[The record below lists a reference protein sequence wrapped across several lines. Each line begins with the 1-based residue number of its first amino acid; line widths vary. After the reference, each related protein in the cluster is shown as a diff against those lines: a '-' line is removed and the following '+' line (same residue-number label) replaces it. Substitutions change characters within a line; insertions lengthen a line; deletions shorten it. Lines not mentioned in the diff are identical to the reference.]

1 MRHHS
6 SAWSRWREFFCR
18 TKPTNPLSLTVSA
31 VLVSLAQSSIGSR
44 IDLQPGKQNKRNKRK
59 AGHMNLEQLHA
70 AEQALASAT
79 TSEQVSAAH
88 ALLKAAIAQRR
99 RSFKREYG
107 PLAQSFIAAMQFWD
121 RQKTEGVSLE
131 TRVAGLEKTLR
142 AAWPFTRE
150 WKLLCA
156 RCGDTGWAEST
167 CTPATP
173 CDGWSTYSYAWNTP
187 MHIKRRLC
195 TLDGSSHSY
204 IS

>member
-79 TSEQVSAAH
+79 W
-88 ALLKAAIAQRR
+88 R
-99 RSFKREYG
+99 
-107 PLAQSFIAAMQFWD
+107 D
-121 RQKTEGVSLE
+121 RKS
-131 TRVAGLEKTLR
+131 TRLNSSHVR
-142 AAWPFTRE
+142 I
-150 WKLLCA
+150 
-156 RCGDTGWAEST
+156 
-167 CTPATP
+167 
-173 CDGWSTYSYAWNTP
+173 SYAVFCLKKKNSV
-187 MHIKRRLC
+187 K
-195 TLDGSSHSY
+195 LDPDDEGRG
-204 IS
+204 